1 MGVKLCTRVQVVA
14 LEPVPNLRLSM
25 WETLRCKYTEQK
37 SNSFSHIF
45 LVNHHVIRTKKGE
58 KSQASSMHQE
68 FLLLSVA
75 LMHDYDSQEKII
87 CITDVNHRICIPS
100 HILKL
105 DILSYNKIGGF

>member
-1 MGVKLCTRVQVVA
+1 VGDTAVQRHRA
-14 LEPVPNLRLSM
+14 EIQFFLPYIPCQPS
-25 WETLRCKYTEQK
+25 C
-37 SNSFSHIF
+37 NSD
-45 LVNHHVIRTKKGE
+45 KKGE